1 LRIAPVR
8 WWCPGEV
15 DVDKGWTRNIH
26 NKKIYIVYIYIIIS
40 QYMYI

>member
-15 DVDKGWTRNIH
+15 DVDKGWTITRNIH
-26 NKKIYIVYIYIIIS
+26 NKKYI
-40 QYMYI
+40 